1 VPRTSYLRGLIAP
14 PAGNMAVLR
23 PPHKPAWGLS
33 PAFGQRLTGGDLP
46 HDGFLTSSTGKAT
59 GHDFR
64 EPREPGGDRQIGDY
78 DSELQPQP
86 VQTIEVD
93 RIGRGSER
101 SPENLPLRG
110 AAPSHEEQGMP
121 GNPAMPHSPE
131 KSNSIA
137 SSHPSLI
144 PGRQS
149 PSPQEQAQASPE
161 ADKAPS
167 ASSASATA
175 KLERLTADLT
185 AVIRNTNPSEGK
197 AGFSSPFAA
206 STQGAEGRTSTK
218 KSGVHIGT
226 IDIRVAPPE
235 LPQRNVARRQP
246 PTLTPVLSRGFT
258 SSYGLR
264 QG

>member
-14 PAGNMAVLR
+14 PAGNMAALR

-33 PAFGQRLTGGDLP
+33 PAFGQRLTGGGLP
-46 HDGFLTSSTGKAT
+46 DDGLLTSPTGKVT
-59 GHDFR
+59 GHDVR
-64 EPREPGGDRQIGDY
+64 EPREPGGDRQIGGY
-78 DSELQPQP
+78 DSELRPQP

-101 SPENLPLRG
+101 SPENLPLKG
-110 AAPSHEEQGMP
+110 APPSHEEQGTP

-131 KSNSIA
+131 RNNSIA

-144 PGRQS
+144 PARQS
-149 PSPQEQAQASPE
+149 LSHQEQAQASPE
-161 ADKAPS
+161 ADKAGP
-167 ASSASATA
+167 SASATA
-175 KLERLTADLT
+175 KLEQLTAELR
-185 AVIRNTNPSEGK
+185 AVIRNTNPEGK

-206 STQGAEGRTSTK
+206 STQAAEGRSPTK

-226 IDIRVAPPE
+226 IDIRVAPPAP
-235 LPQRNVARRQP
+235 PQRNVARRQP
-246 PTLTPVLSRGFT
+246 ASLTPILSRGFT

>member
-1 VPRTSYLRGLIAP
+1 MPKTSYLRGLIAP

-33 PAFGQRLTGGDLP
+33 PAFGQRVMEGDLP
-46 HDGFLTSSTGKAT
+46 HEGSLTSPTGKAT

-64 EPREPGGDRQIGDY
+64 GPREPGADRQIGEY
-78 DSELQPQP
+78 DSELRPQP

-93 RIGRGSER
+93 RIGRRSER
-101 SPENLPLRG
+101 SSENLPLSG
-110 AAPSHEEQGMP
+110 APASHEEHGTP
-121 GNPAMPHSPE
+121 GNPAMPHPPE
-131 KSNSIA
+131 TGSSIA
-137 SSHPSLI
+137 SSNPSLI

-149 PSPQEQAQASPE
+149 LPPQEQAQVSPE
-161 ADKAPS
+161 ADKTSSGP
-167 ASSASATA
+167 SASATA
-175 KLERLTADLT
+175 KLERLTAELR

-197 AGFSSPFAA
+197 AGFSSSFAA
-206 STQGAEGRTSTK
+206 STPGAEGRAPTK

-226 IDIRVAPPE
+226 IDIRVAPPAP
-235 LPQRNVARRQP
+235 PQRNVARRQP
-246 PTLTPVLSRGFT
+246 ASLTPTLSRGFT